1 MPGGDMEGQSAID
14 PVCGMTVDTAR
25 AEYRSFHGDQTYYFC
40 SKGCKESF
48 DKDPGKFTGA
58 MKADR
63 AS

>member
-1 MPGGDMEGQSAID
+1 MEQKKTAID
-14 PVCGMTVDTAR
+14 PVCGMSVEIDGAK
-25 AEYRSFHGDQTYYFC
+25 YQSFRQGVNYFFC
-40 SKGCKESF
+40 SPGCKESF